1 MKSKHGHWLAD
12 PDVRR
17 WFENTSRG
25 SPISADINLR
35 RLGGFCELNDTTPK
49 ALASLTDRQMKNIL
63 LDSVSTMEARGLAG
77 SYVTGIVKTIRS
89 WLAFNGRDVKCAIK
103 IRNANETPTLQD
115 ERVPTQ
121 DELRSI
127 FLAGNDKTR
136 TICALLAHSGL
147 RPQALGNYKGT
158 DGLTLKDLPE
168 LEFKRRKVTFSQ
180 VPTIVRVRSDLSK
193 TSLEYFT
200 FLGQEGCDYLRAY
213 LEARLRKGEK
223 LTPESAVITPAVA
236 KKSFIRTINIGNG
249 ARSAIRRAGYSWRP
263 YVLRSYFATQMMLA
277 ESKGFIIRDYRTFF
291 MGHKG
296 DIEAVYTLNK
306 RKLPP
311 DVVQQMR
318 DGYAKA
324 SRYLE
329 TVAQERGEEEL
340 TKAFKKQLLLV
351 AGFKS
356 GDIKDEQ
363 LELEDEQ
370 FQKLVREKLVDEVGK
385 SQPKQTVVGVS
396 EVEKHLVE
404 GWEFVGLL
412 PGDKAILKHS
422 RAG

>member
-1 MKSKHGHWLAD
+1 M
-12 PDVRR
+12 
-17 WFENTSRG
+17 
-25 SPISADINLR
+25 LR
-35 RLGGFCELNDTTPK
+35 L
-49 ALASLTDRQMKNIL
+49 
-63 LDSVSTMEARGLAG
+63 
-77 SYVTGIVKTIRS
+77 
-89 WLAFNGRDVKCAIK
+89 
-103 IRNANETPTLQD
+103 
-115 ERVPTQ
+115 
-121 DELRSI
+121 
-127 FLAGNDKTR
+127 
-136 TICALLAHSGL
+136 
-147 RPQALGNYKGT
+147 
-158 DGLTLKDLPE
+158 
-168 LEFKRRKVTFSQ
+168 
-180 VPTIVRVRSDLSK
+180 
-193 TSLEYFT
+193 
-200 FLGQEGCDYLRAY
+200 LGQEGCDYLRAY